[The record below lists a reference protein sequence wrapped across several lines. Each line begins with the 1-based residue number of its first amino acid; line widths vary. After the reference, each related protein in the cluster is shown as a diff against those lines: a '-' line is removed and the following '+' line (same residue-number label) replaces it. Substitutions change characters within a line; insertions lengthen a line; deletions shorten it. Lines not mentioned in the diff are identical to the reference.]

1 MFQKARG
8 WILGAVFSIVG
19 TAIGIQFGLLGTDK
33 DFMTNLSVT
42 AVIWISSRVLSYVIS
57 RY

>member
-19 TAIGIQFGLLGTDK
+19 TAIGIQFGFLGTNH
-33 DFMTNLSVT
+33 DFTMNLSVT
-42 AVIWISSRVLSYVIS
+42 AVIWITSRVLSWVIS
-57 RY
+57 KY